1 MNKCPDKGEEN
12 FEKYVALAV
21 LSYNL
26 HRLGNLIKKKSIKEN
41 ASSFMSLNISNH
53 RIAMSENQL
62 SDQNDGVYQKI
73 LQQKMNYLDPR
84 VRGIKRKITL
94 F

>member
-1 MNKCPDKGEEN
+1 
-12 FEKYVALAV
+12 
-21 LSYNL
+21 
-26 HRLGNLIKKKSIKEN
+26 
-41 ASSFMSLNISNH
+41 MSLNISNH
-53 RIAMSENQL
+53 RIAMPENQL
-62 SDQNDGVYQKI
+62 LNQNDGVYQKI